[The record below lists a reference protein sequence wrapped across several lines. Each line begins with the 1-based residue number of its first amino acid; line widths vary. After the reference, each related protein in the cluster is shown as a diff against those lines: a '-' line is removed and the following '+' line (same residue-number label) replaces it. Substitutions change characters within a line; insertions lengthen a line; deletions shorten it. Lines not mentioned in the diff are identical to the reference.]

1 MRQIVIVA
9 GLLIGAALLTGSPAK
24 AKLGCTCL
32 KFGSAPAC
40 TSGTTA
46 CTFKGGGICVLPCD
60 YQRPKVVKKKMGKK
74 ARKST

>member
-1 MRQIVIVA
+1 MRKIVVVA

-60 YQRPKVVKKKMGKK
+60 YHPRKIAKKKMGKK